1 MSRGTCALTIT
12 FDSIVVVAMR
22 ESYTTHKSNRRLA
35 YSLGVALFYA
45 TASRL
50 EVLARQLEVPAD
62 ELREWIQLLVSER
75 KQAELKARLAKV
87 TEEPEH
93 ANS

>member
-1 MSRGTCALTIT
+1 M
-12 FDSIVVVAMR
+12 
-22 ESYTTHKSNRRLA
+22 
-35 YSLGVALFYA
+35 
-45 TASRL
+45 
-50 EVLARQLEVPAD
+50 EVDPN

-93 ANS
+93 ARR